1 MVRYSMDFIEGLPNS
16 NGHSVIMA
24 VVDRL
29 SKYAHFIPVKH
40 LYTAVTVAKAFVSN
54 VVRLHGIPTSIVSD
68 RDKTDGQ
75 TEVVNRTLEQY
86 MRCFAGLQPQK
97 WVEWVPWAEFNY
109 NTSTHSSTKF
119 SPFEAV
125 YGVPP
130 PSFLSYISGT
140 ARVQAVDEYLQDR
153 DEILKELRHN
163 LRMAQDRMKSHADQC
178 RRDIQFN
185 VGDFIYGQSPPHP
198 LNFRLVSD
206 ESILLPQPESILAQR
221 MIHKG
226 KCRPRTEF
234 LGAPIEDAPGRMHGG
249 SPKHTRSSSLRTR
262 TL

>member
-1 MVRYSMDFIEGLPNS
+1 MSSSYHPQ
-16 NGHSVIMA
+16 
-24 VVDRL
+24 
-29 SKYAHFIPVKH
+29 
-40 LYTAVTVAKAFVSN
+40 
-54 VVRLHGIPTSIVSD
+54 
-68 RDKTDGQ
+68 TDGQ

-178 RRDIQFN
+178 RRDVQFN
-185 VGDFIYGQSPPHP
+185 LGDFVYVKLQPYRQTSVAFRKSLKLSPRFFGPYQILEKVGP
-198 LNFRLVSD
+198 VAYRLFLSAGSQIHDVFHVSLLRKHLGSITPTSAQLPPVSD

-221 MIHKG
+221 VIHKG
-226 KCRPRTEF
+226 KYRPCTEF
-234 LGAPIEDAPGRMHGG
+234 LVKWLGAPIEDATWKNAWRFSKAYPEFR
-249 SPKHTRSSSLRTR
+249 P
-262 TL
+262 

>member
-1 MVRYSMDFIEGLPNS
+1 MSSSYHPQ
-16 NGHSVIMA
+16 
-24 VVDRL
+24 
-29 SKYAHFIPVKH
+29 
-40 LYTAVTVAKAFVSN
+40 
-54 VVRLHGIPTSIVSD
+54 
-68 RDKTDGQ
+68 TDGQ
-75 TEVVNRTLEQY
+75 IEVVNRTLEQY
-86 MRCFAGLQPQK
+86 LLCFAGLQPQK
-97 WVEWVPWAEFNY
+97 WVEWVPWAEFSY

-185 VGDFIYGQSPPHP
+185 VGDFIYVKLQPYRQTSVAFRKSLKLSPHFFWPIPNSREGQTSG
-198 LNFRLVSD
+198 LQIVS
-206 ESILLPQPESILAQR
+206 SRGVPNS
-221 MIHKG
+221 
-226 KCRPRTEF
+226 
-234 LGAPIEDAPGRMHGG
+234 
-249 SPKHTRSSSLRTR
+249 
-262 TL
+262 